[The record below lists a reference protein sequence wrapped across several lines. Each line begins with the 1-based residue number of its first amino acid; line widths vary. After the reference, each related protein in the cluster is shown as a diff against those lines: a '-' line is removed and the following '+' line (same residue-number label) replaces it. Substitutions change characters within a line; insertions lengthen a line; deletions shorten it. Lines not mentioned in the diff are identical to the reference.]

1 MNYVHFIFNVLLQII
16 FIFDLADINVII
28 NNEQQLRHSKN
39 GKDPIEI
46 QQNPFDN
53 RTHVKNS

>member
-1 MNYVHFIFNVLLQII
+1 MNYVHFIFNVSLQII

-46 QQNPFDN
+46 QLNPFDN
-53 RTHVKNS
+53 RTRVKNS

>member
-39 GKDPIEI
+39 GKGPIEI
-46 QQNPFDN
+46 QQQ
-53 RTHVKNS
+53 

>member
-28 NNEQQLRHSKN
+28 NNELQLRYSKN